1 MRAGACTD
9 RETLLTSVVLVGERK
24 PSKVD
29 CLAVWCR
36 RGLDDNTRRPAVVVR
51 TSVHEAHDLLS
62 RDRWGSHCE
71 RRISVDVL
79 PCVDAVCALGLSW
92 LALHTS
98 PP

>member
-9 RETLLTSVVLVGERK
+9 RETLLTSIVFVGERK

-29 CLAVWCR
+29 HLAVWCR
-36 RGLDDNTRRPAVVVR
+36 RRLDDNTRRPAVVVR

-71 RRISVDVL
+71 RRTRWRL
-79 PCVDAVCALGLSW
+79 HGRPVCALGLSW